1 MELNYFKLAWW
12 FLKYRLLYPLFKN
25 RSMYF
30 SEPNVIYGLTDH
42 PLDKNGAPVNDI
54 FSLPRKLLARTP
66 RSVLNVFLLDKE
78 KNSFLFRA
86 RAYNILNRKMG
97 VWHVEYNTGPDEK
110 YTECALRI
118 DFVTPDSYRLRLAPG
133 QQVPANNTPM
143 ISGDSLDNG
152 YDEDISVGLKSRR
165 KNNFQATYTDEDDR
179 YVISTESLTLHVYKE
194 SFRIDVFD
202 AVGTL
207 IARTG
212 SRSHNEF
219 PNANDAFP
227 LGFIE
232 NRFPRKRLA
241 VENFDLFP
249 GEAIFGLGE
258 YFGPLNRVGQT
269 VSLWHL
275 DATGNSSPRSYKSI
289 PFFMSSRG
297 YGVFFNDYNPMT
309 FWVGSR
315 EVSKIQ
321 VAVENDLVDYYFF
334 HGPEPKKILGAY
346 TALTGRASVTP
357 RWTLGVWMSR
367 LSYGTQEEV
376 LETARRLRH
385 EKIPTDVLNLD
396 TNWSTVEWACDW
408 SFDKKRFP
416 DPALMFR
423 ELDKMGFKI
432 CLWQIP
438 YVINTLEIS
447 KEGRDRR
454 AFAKNRGPFI
464 FVFLG
469 LARVIDFSREE
480 GIRWY
485 REKLKGLF
493 SLGARTIKV
502 DFGEQIEPHQRFLR
516 YSGRQ
521 MHNLYPLLYNKA
533 AFEAAQDY
541 FGAKEAVIWARS
553 AYAGS
558 QRYPVHWSGDNSSN
572 YANMPASLRGGL
584 SLGLCGFTY
593 WSQDVGGFVGL
604 PDDTLYLRWA
614 TLSIFQSHIRFHGCP
629 PVFREPWNFSP
640 ETQKMVKKVL
650 ELRYRLIPYLFSES
664 IASAQAG
671 IPLMR
676 TLFLEFPDDP
686 NTLPIEDLF
695 MCGENLL
702 VAPILTESDTR
713 MVYLPAGRWHDFWTG
728 DSREGGRWHEETAPP
743 GKIPL
748 YVRGGK
754 FLPTGEIAQYIP
766 EGRDALPKKL
776 TLYASPDDAPEL
788 SYTLYD
794 EVGSISFEGIME
806 RDRLEVDVRYEPKGR
821 EAIEVE
827 VELPPGYDH
836 VVVDVSD

>member
-12 FLKYRLLYPLFKN
+12 FLKYRLLYPLFRN

-42 PLDKNGAPVNDI
+42 PLDKNGAHITDI
-54 FSLPRKLLARTP
+54 FTLPRKLLARTP
-66 RSVLNVFLLDKE
+66 RSVLNVYLLDRE

-86 RAYNILNRKMG
+86 RAYNIFNRKLG
-97 VWHVEYNTGPDEK
+97 VWHVEYHTGPDEK

-118 DFVTPDSYRLRLAPG
+118 DLVTPDSYRLRLARG
-133 QQVPANNTPM
+133 RQVPAHNTPM
-143 ISGDSLDNG
+143 ISGDPLDNG
-152 YDEDISVGLKSRR
+152 YDEDIGTELKTR
-165 KNNFQATYTDEDDR
+165 KKNDFVATHTDEDDR
-179 YVISTESLTLHVYKE
+179 YVISTESLTLHIYKE

-202 AVGTL
+202 AAGALV
-207 IARTG
+207 ARTG

-249 GEAIFGLGE
+249 GESIFGLGE

-269 VSLWHL
+269 ISLWHL

-334 HGPEPKKILGAY
+334 HGPQPKKILGAY

-357 RWTLGVWMSR
+357 RWTLGTWMSR
-367 LSYGTQEEV
+367 LSYGSQEEV
-376 LETARRLRH
+376 LEVARRLRH

-408 SFDKKRFP
+408 SFDEKRFP

-423 ELDKMGFKI
+423 ELDKMGFKL

-438 YVINTLEIS
+438 YVMNSLDIS
-447 KEGRDRR
+447 REGRERR

-485 REKLKGLF
+485 REKLKRLF
-493 SLGARTIKV
+493 SLGARTVKV

-533 AFEAAQDY
+533 AFEAAQDF
-541 FGAKEAVIWARS
+541 FGAREAVIWARS

-640 ETQKMVKKVL
+640 ETQEMVRKIL

-664 IASAQAG
+664 IASAQGG

-686 NTLPIEDLF
+686 NTLPIEDQF

-728 DSREGGRWHEETAPP
+728 DSREGGRWYEETAPP

-748 YVRGGK
+748 FVKGGK
-754 FLPTGEIAQYIP
+754 FLPTGEVVQYIP
-766 EGRDALPKKL
+766 AGREALPKKL
-776 TLYASPDDAPEL
+776 ILYASPDDAPEL
-788 SYTLYD
+788 SYTLHD
-794 EVGSISFEGIME
+794 EVGSITFEGIME
-806 RDRLEVDVRYEPKGR
+806 RDRLEVDVKYEPKGR
-821 EAIEVE
+821 ESIEVA

-836 VVVDVSD
+836 VVIDVTN

>member
-12 FLKYRLLYPLFKN
+12 FLKYRLLYPLFKS

-42 PLDKNGAPVNDI
+42 PMDRNGAPVNDI
-54 FSLPRKLLARTP
+54 FSLPRKLFSRTP
-66 RSVLNVFLLDKE
+66 RSVLNVYLLDKE

-86 RAYNILNRKMG
+86 RAYNIFNRKLG

-118 DFVTPDSYRLRLAPG
+118 DLLTPDSYRLRLAQG
-133 QQVPANNTPM
+133 RQVPAHNTPM

-152 YDEDISVGLKSRR
+152 YDEDIGTGLKNRR
-165 KNNFQATYTDEDDR
+165 KSDFEAIYADEDDR

-194 SFRIDVFD
+194 SFRVEVFD
-202 AVGTL
+202 AVGDL
-207 IARTG
+207 VARTG

-227 LGFIE
+227 LGFVE
-232 NRFPRKRLA
+232 NRLPKKRLA

-297 YGVFFNDYNPMT
+297 YGVFFNDYAPMT

-334 HGPEPKKILGAY
+334 YGPEPKKVLGSY
-346 TALTGRASVTP
+346 TALTGRAQVAP
-357 RWTLGVWMSR
+357 RWTLGTWMSR
-367 LSYGTQEEV
+367 LSYGSQEEV
-376 LETARRLRH
+376 LEVARRLRH

-408 SFDKKRFP
+408 SFDGKRFP
-416 DPALMFR
+416 DPALMFQ
-423 ELDKMGFKI
+423 ELDKMGFKL

-438 YVINTLEIS
+438 YVMNTLDIS
-447 KEGRDRR
+447 REGKERR

-485 REKLKGLF
+485 REKLKRLF
-493 SLGARTIKV
+493 SLGARAVKV

-533 AFEAAQDY
+533 AFEASQDF
-541 FGAKEAVIWARS
+541 FGTKEAVIWARS

-604 PDDTLYLRWA
+604 PDDTLYIRWA

-629 PVFREPWNFSP
+629 PLFREPWNFSQQTQ
-640 ETQKMVKKVL
+640 ETVRKIL
-650 ELRYRLIPYLFSES
+650 ELRYRLIPYIFSES
-664 IASAQAG
+664 IASAHVG

-676 TLFLEFPDDP
+676 TLFFEFPDDP
-686 NTLPIEDLF
+686 NTLHIDDQF
-695 MCGENLL
+695 MCGETLL

-713 MVYLPAGRWHDFWTG
+713 RLYLPAGYWHDFWTG
-728 DSREGGRWHEETAPP
+728 DLREGGRWYEDTAPP

-748 YVRGGK
+748 YVRGGR
-754 FLPTGEIAQYIP
+754 FLPMGEVAQYIP
-766 EGRDALPKKL
+766 FGREALPKKL
-776 TLYASPDDAPEL
+776 TLYASPNDDPEL
-788 SYTLYD
+788 SCTLHD
-794 EVGSISFEGIME
+794 EAGSIRFEGVMN
-806 RDRLEVDVRYEPKGR
+806 RDRLDVEVQYEPKGR
-821 EAIEVE
+821 ESIKVE

-836 VVVDVSD
+836 VVIDVN